1 MRFLVLTFSL
11 IASDSLTAAQ
21 GDVSKHQVPPAMYE
35 FMGQMFRL
43 QPLMFSQRE
52 FLNPKNEKPIKDGLG
67 QLTAISKRLPH
78 SKRLDSD
85 TFQISLQTMQ
95 RHLSDL
101 EASFAGGRKEY
112 ARRMLVATLDGCSS
126 CHTQVPGVNS
136 QGWSFKPT
144 ELGGDTFDKAEFL
157 FAVRH
162 YREALD
168 FYTQFIRSFDKNSDD
183 YMPLETAI
191 KRSLVIYVRIFRDL
205 PAASKALSLDINN
218 KSVPSYLRSDMRGWI
233 RGLDQLQKN
242 PAPNPEKTDLKSVET
257 YARKLIQPLIQKD
270 GIRFNPEAFVAL
282 LQASGVIYDYINTS
296 KQSSAELLYYL
307 ALADSTISK
316 GYFFSMAD
324 RYLKECILKFANDPF
339 ARKCYNE
346 LESRTL
352 EDYTGSAGVDFPAD
366 VKEELERLRKTL
378 KSAEPATKK

>member
-1 MRFLVLTFSL
+1 
-11 IASDSLTAAQ
+11 
-21 GDVSKHQVPPAMYE
+21 
-35 FMGQMFRL
+35 
-43 QPLMFSQRE
+43 
-52 FLNPKNEKPIKDGLG
+52 
-67 QLTAISKRLPH
+67 
-78 SKRLDSD
+78 
-85 TFQISLQTMQ
+85 
-95 RHLSDL
+95 
-101 EASFAGGRKEY
+101 
-112 ARRMLVATLDGCSS
+112 
-126 CHTQVPGVNS
+126 
-136 QGWSFKPT
+136 
-144 ELGGDTFDKAEFL
+144 
-157 FAVRH
+157 
-162 YREALD
+162 
-168 FYTQFIRSFDKNSDD
+168 
-183 YMPLETAI
+183 
-191 KRSLVIYVRIFRDL
+191 
-205 PAASKALSLDINN
+205 
-218 KSVPSYLRSDMRGWI
+218 MRGWI

-242 PAPNPEKTDLKSVET
+242 PAPKPEKTDLKSVET